1 MRLVI
6 LFLRYIVFI
15 SHILIPGITIRIYFL
30 NQLTIVK
37 LKQPQFL
44 NGLISLSFVLL
55 FSCNNDPKTAPIN
68 NSQTE
73 VKEFKVL
80 TLASRKARVN
90 ADFPATIQ
98 GQQIIEIRPKIDGYI
113 DAIYVQEGAEVK
125 KGQLLFRLSNPQYEQ
140 EVVTATASIKSA
152 EADVDAA
159 KMQIDKVKPLVEKE
173 IISKYELESAQY
185 TLKAKEASLAQA
197 KATLVNAQT
206 NSGYTILRSP
216 ANGVIGT
223 IPYKVGALIN
233 STTTSPLTTLSNI
246 ANVYAYYSLNEK
258 QLLQYFA
265 NTPGQTI
272 KEKVNNMQPASL
284 LLADGSLY
292 PEKGKIEMASGLI
305 STETGTA
312 TFKAI
317 YSNPLGIIRSGASAT
332 VRIPT
337 TIDTA
342 LIIPQSATYELQDRR
357 LVYVLGKDNRVS
369 SIAVTTIPSDNGKFF
384 IVQTGLKTG
393 DTVVLEGL
401 VGLSD
406 NMQIIPKQAN
416 ADSVYKDLN

>member
-1 MRLVI
+1 M
-6 LFLRYIVFI
+6 FLC
-15 SHILIPGITIRIYFL
+15 
-30 NQLTIVK
+30 
-37 LKQPQFL
+37 
-44 NGLISLSFVLL
+44 VLL
-55 FSCNNDPKTAPIN
+55 FSCESNDEKNTSVNNAQQIAKD
-68 NSQTE
+68 
-73 VKEFKVL
+73 FKVL
-80 TLASRKARVN
+80 TLSPRKAKVN
-90 ADFPATIQ
+90 VDFPATIQ
-98 GQQIIEIRPKIDGYI
+98 GQQIIEIRPKVDGYI

-140 EVVTATASIKSA
+140 EVVTASASIKSA

-159 KMQIDKVKPLVEKE
+159 KMQIAKVKPLVEKE
-173 IISKYELESAQY
+173 IVSKYELESAQY

-197 KATLVNAQT
+197 KATLANAQT

-265 NTPGQTI
+265 NTKGKTI
-272 KEKVNNMQPASL
+272 KEKVNNMPAASL
-284 LLADGSLY
+284 LLADGSPY

-312 TFKAI
+312 TFKAT

-337 TIDTA
+337 AIDTS
-342 LIIPQSATYELQDRR
+342 LIIPQSATYELQDKR
-357 LVYVLGKDNRVS
+357 LVYIVGKDNKIS
-369 SIAVTTIPSDNGKFF
+369 SVAIKATPSDNGKYF
-384 IVQTGLKTG
+384 IITSGLKAG
-393 DTVVLEGL
+393 DTIVLEGL
-401 VGLSD
+401 IGLRD
-406 NMQIIPKQAN
+406 DTQIIPKQAN

>member
-1 MRLVI
+1 M
-6 LFLRYIVFI
+6 
-15 SHILIPGITIRIYFL
+15 
-30 NQLTIVK
+30 K
-37 LKQPQFL
+37 LKPKLIIQALIGFFSFL
-44 NGLISLSFVLL
+44 LL
-55 FSCNNDPKTAPIN
+55 ACGSDDKKSASNVNAQSEIKD
-68 NSQTE
+68 
-73 VKEFKVL
+73 FKVL
-80 TLASRKARVN
+80 TLSPRKAKVN
-90 ADFPATIQ
+90 VDFPATIQ

-159 KMQIDKVKPLVEKE
+159 KMQIAKVRPLVEKE
-173 IISKYELESAQY
+173 IVSKFELESAQY

-216 ANGVIGT
+216 ADGVIGT

-233 STTTSPLTTLSNI
+233 SSTTSPLTTLSNI

-265 NTPGQTI
+265 NTPGKTI
-272 KEKVNNMQPASL
+272 KEKINNMQPASL
-284 LLADGSLY
+284 ILADGSQY
-292 PEKGKIEMASGLI
+292 PEKGKVEMASGLI

-337 TIDTA
+337 TIDSS
-342 LIIPQSATYELQDRR
+342 LIIPQSATYELQDKR
-357 LVYVLGKDNRVS
+357 LVYVLGKDNKVT
-369 SIAVTTIPSDNGKFF
+369 SIAITAIPSDDGKFF
-384 IVQTGLKTG
+384 IITSGLKAG
-393 DTVVLEGL
+393 ETVVLEGL
-401 VGLSD
+401 VGLRD
-406 NMQIIPKQAN
+406 NTQIIPKQAN
-416 ADSVYKDLN
+416 ADSLYKDLK

>member
-1 MRLVI
+1 
-6 LFLRYIVFI
+6 
-15 SHILIPGITIRIYFL
+15 
-30 NQLTIVK
+30 VK
-37 LKQPQFL
+37 LKPKLIFRSLVVFL
-44 NGLISLSFVLL
+44 CVLL
-55 FSCNNDPKTAPIN
+55 FSCESNDEKNTSVNNAQQIAKD
-68 NSQTE
+68 
-73 VKEFKVL
+73 FKVL
-80 TLASRKARVN
+80 TLSPRKAKVN
-90 ADFPATIQ
+90 VDFPATIQ
-98 GQQIIEIRPKIDGYI
+98 GQQIIEIRPKVDGYI

-140 EVVTATASIKSA
+140 EVVTASASIKSA

-159 KMQIDKVKPLVEKE
+159 KMQIAKVKPLVEKE
-173 IISKYELESAQY
+173 IVSKYELESAQY

-197 KATLVNAQT
+197 KATLANAQT

-265 NTPGQTI
+265 NTKGKTI
-272 KEKVNNMQPASL
+272 KEKVNNMPAASL
-284 LLADGSLY
+284 LLADGSPY

-312 TFKAI
+312 TFKAT

-337 TIDTA
+337 AIDTS
-342 LIIPQSATYELQDRR
+342 LIIPQSATYELQDKR
-357 LVYVLGKDNRVS
+357 LVYIVGKDNKIS
-369 SIAVTTIPSDNGKFF
+369 SVAIKATPSDNGKYF
-384 IVQTGLKTG
+384 IITSGLKAG
-393 DTVVLEGL
+393 DTIVLEGL
-401 VGLSD
+401 IGLRD
-406 NMQIIPKQAN
+406 DTQIIPKQAN